1 MAHEEKQNAPARWH
15 SLSLE
20 GREKLSIT
28 GVDDVSGF
36 DEGLVVLRTGQGE
49 LSIRG
54 RELHIE
60 RIDLDSGMLELHGHV
75 QDLSY
80 DEPAE
85 GRTLWSRL
93 FG

>member
-1 MAHEEKQNAPARWH
+1 MPHEESQRAPARWH

-20 GREKLSIT
+20 GRDKLSIT

-36 DEGLVVLRTGQGE
+36 DEGLVVLSTAQGE

-54 RELHIE
+54 QELHIE
-60 RIDLDSGMLELHGHV
+60 RIDLDSGILELHGRV
-75 QDLSY
+75 QELSY
-80 DEPAE
+80 DEPA
-85 GRTLWSRL
+85 RSDSLWTRL

>member
-1 MAHEEKQNAPARWH
+1 MTHEETQRAPARWH

-20 GREKLSIT
+20 GREKLNIT

-49 LSIRG
+49 LTVRG

-75 QDLSY
+75 QELSY
-80 DEPAE
+80 DEPTE
-85 GRTLWSRL
+85 GRSLWNRL

>member
-1 MAHEEKQNAPARWH
+1 MPHEEKAQTPARWH

-28 GVDDVSGF
+28 GVEDVSGF

-49 LSIRG
+49 LSVRG
-54 RELHIE
+54 SELHIE
-60 RIDLDSGMLELHGHV
+60 RIDLDSGMLDLHGHV
-75 QDLSY
+75 QELSY
-80 DEPAE
+80 DESAD
-85 GRTLWSRL
+85 GRSLWSRL

>member
-1 MAHEEKQNAPARWH
+1 MPHEETQRAPARWH
-15 SLSLE
+15 SLNLE

-36 DEGLVVLRTGQGE
+36 DEELVVLRTGQGE
-49 LSIRG
+49 LTVRG
-54 RELHIE
+54 RQLHIE

-75 QDLSY
+75 QELSY
-80 DEPAE
+80 DEPTE
-85 GRTLWSRL
+85 GRSLWSRL

>member
-1 MAHEEKQNAPARWH
+1 MPHEDPPRAPARWH
-15 SLSLE
+15 SLNLE
-20 GREKLSIT
+20 GREKLSVT

-54 RELHIE
+54 RELQIE
-60 RIDLDSGMLELHGHV
+60 HIDLDSGMLELHGHV
-75 QDLSY
+75 QELSY
-80 DEPAE
+80 DEPTE
-85 GRTLWSRL
+85 GRSLWSRL

>member
-1 MAHEEKQNAPARWH
+1 MPHEETPRAPARWH

-49 LSIRG
+49 LSVRG

-75 QDLSY
+75 QELSY
-80 DEPAE
+80 DEPVE
-85 GRTLWSRL
+85 GRSLWSRL

>member
-1 MAHEEKQNAPARWH
+1 MAHEEKQSAPARWH

-54 RELHIE
+54 SELHVE

-75 QDLSY
+75 SELSY

-85 GRTLWSRL
+85 GRSLWSRL

>member
-1 MAHEEKQNAPARWH
+1 MPHEETQRAPARWH
-15 SLSLE
+15 SLGLE

-49 LSIRG
+49 LTVRG

-60 RIDLDSGMLELHGHV
+60 HIDLDSGMLELHGHV
-75 QDLSY
+75 QELSY
-80 DEPAE
+80 DEPTE